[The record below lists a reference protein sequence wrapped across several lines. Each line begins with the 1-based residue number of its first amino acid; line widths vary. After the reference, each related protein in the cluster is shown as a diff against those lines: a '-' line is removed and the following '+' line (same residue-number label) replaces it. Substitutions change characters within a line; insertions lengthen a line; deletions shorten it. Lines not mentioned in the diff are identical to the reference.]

1 MQAMKIARP
10 TTISAELILQ
20 ITLPLL
26 LPPHA
31 DNDGHDDLRLVFNQ
45 RQLKHSHYYLYYLL
59 MSVISGILIDLS
71 VACKVVDHF
80 EDYDYDLTVDN
91 DDNQ

>member
-31 DNDGHDDLRLVFNQ
+31 DNDDHDDLRLVFNQ
-45 RQLKHSHYYLYYLL
+45 RLLKHFPIDRYLYYLL

-71 VACKVVDHF
+71 VACKVVAC
-80 EDYDYDLTVDN
+80 
-91 DDNQ
+91 

>member
-1 MQAMKIARP
+1 MQAMKMARP

-31 DNDGHDDLRLVFNQ
+31 DNDDHDDPKFGF
-45 RQLKHSHYYLYYLL
+45 QLK
-59 MSVISGILIDLS
+59 IIETFPID
-71 VACKVVDHF
+71 
-80 EDYDYDLTVDN
+80 
-91 DDNQ
+91 

>member
-1 MQAMKIARP
+1 MQAMKMARP

-31 DNDGHDDLRLVFNQ
+31 DNDDQDDIRLVFNQ
-45 RQLKHSHYYLYYLL
+45 RLLKHFLLTDIIITYLCL
-59 MSVISGILIDLS
+59 
-71 VACKVVDHF
+71 
-80 EDYDYDLTVDN
+80 
-91 DDNQ
+91 

>member
-1 MQAMKIARP
+1 MQAMKMARP

-31 DNDGHDDLRLVFNQ
+31 DNDDHDDLCLVFNQ
-45 RQLKHSHYYLYYLL
+45 RLLKHTPIDRYLQYLL

-71 VACKVVDHF
+71 VAYKVV
-80 EDYDYDLTVDN
+80 TC
-91 DDNQ
+91 

>member
-1 MQAMKIARP
+1 MQAMKMARP

-31 DNDGHDDLRLVFNQ
+31 DNDGQDDIRLVFNQ
-45 RQLKHSHYYLYYLL
+45 RLLKH
-59 MSVISGILIDLS
+59 IPID
-71 VACKVVDHF
+71 
-80 EDYDYDLTVDN
+80 
-91 DDNQ
+91 

>member
-1 MQAMKIARP
+1 MQAMRTARP

-31 DNDGHDDLRLVFNQ
+31 DNYGHDDLRLVFNQ
-45 RQLKHSHYYLYYLL
+45 RLLKHFLLTDIFIIYLCL
-59 MSVISGILIDLS
+59 
-71 VACKVVDHF
+71 
-80 EDYDYDLTVDN
+80 
-91 DDNQ
+91 

>member
-1 MQAMKIARP
+1 MQAMKMARP

-31 DNDGHDDLRLVFNQ
+31 DNDDHDDLQVWFSINNIKSESNLIHFN
-45 RQLKHSHYYLYYLL
+45 
-59 MSVISGILIDLS
+59 GILQNRFGGNNSSLLKFSSTKQSTQISCL
-71 VACKVVDHF
+71 H
-80 EDYDYDLTVDN
+80 
-91 DDNQ
+91 

>member
-1 MQAMKIARP
+1 MQAMKMARP

-31 DNDGHDDLRLVFNQ
+31 DNDDHDDGKYDDMAGYSEWATNDKVFLRYRDGLCTIF
-45 RQLKHSHYYLYYLL
+45 HLL
-59 MSVISGILIDLS
+59 
-71 VACKVVDHF
+71 
-80 EDYDYDLTVDN
+80 
-91 DDNQ
+91 